1 MVTSFAELEVLQ
13 IKQVKKAIFCEVSQ
27 KLYFLLT
34 YFSSEVHNLP
44 YFDVATHELFSK
56 TMN

>member
-13 IKQVKKAIFCEVSQ
+13 NQTGKKTIFCEVSQ
-27 KLYFLLT
+27 ELYFLLV

-56 TMN
+56 TMK